1 MYLAPRSVGRNV
13 VVRRSVRRSLALD
26 ATLEPGRFR
35 SIIPSAGILAPF
47 AQFVRISTG
56 ALRATIRIPALMA
69 VAFERLMAV
78 AEERARAVC
87 AVSTGNAAVT
97 ALSPH
102 WGFVVAGD
110 SIAEH
115 DAPFV
120 KRSTPVLAQHVQG
133 RLLPG
138 RIGLAA
144 AAVARPTLFRIRSL
158 TLDGIGRRVGPIKT
172 REVKG
177 LQESEPI
184 RKIVSVDLERFTRSR
199 GLEQLRFGPLRAQQN
214 DLDGLQ
220 DRLLRN
226 RPINPAL
233 GDLHPHL
240 VDAVTKRN
248 TMFPGRSLECPDA
261 RTVAGDNRGRHR
273 GIRGAAARLV
283 RQAVEA
289 RGRKQAYDG
298 RTRAER
304 RHHLVQ
310 DQRRMGEEC
319 DGRGVTP
326 KDMGEETRRNGL
338 EL

>member
-1 MYLAPRSVGRNV
+1 
-13 VVRRSVRRSLALD
+13 
-26 ATLEPGRFR
+26 
-35 SIIPSAGILAPF
+35 
-47 AQFVRISTG
+47 VRISTG

-138 RIGLAA
+138 RAA

-184 RKIVSVDLERFTRSR
+184 RKIGSVDLERFRGSR
-199 GLEQLRFGPLRAQQN
+199 GLEQLRFGPLRPQQN
-214 DLDGLQ
+214 DLD
-220 DRLLRN
+220 
-226 RPINPAL
+226 
-233 GDLHPHL
+233 
-240 VDAVTKRN
+240 
-248 TMFPGRSLECPDA
+248 
-261 RTVAGDNRGRHR
+261 
-273 GIRGAAARLV
+273 
-283 RQAVEA
+283 
-289 RGRKQAYDG
+289 
-298 RTRAER
+298 
-304 RHHLVQ
+304 
-310 DQRRMGEEC
+310 
-319 DGRGVTP
+319 
-326 KDMGEETRRNGL
+326 
-338 EL
+338 